1 MAFATRIRS
10 PYICERSLRYGVS
23 PHPAQAPLAS
33 NRGSSICEPLIEA
46 TFTSRRSAGGM
57 SRKKSRFARSAPR
70 CSTFGIM
77 SIALCLTTSFDFA
90 GQTSTHTP
98 HPVQSSGT
106 TWIVIHLPG
115 FSRSRHSLCWNV
127 AGAWSAA
134 IGSYTFMRIAVCGQT
149 SAHLAQS
156 MQMSGSQIGISCAIE
171 RFSHF
176 AVSVG
181 KVPST
186 GSAETGSRS
195 PLPASI
201 IAVTRWTKSGASS
214 GTGGGRCRSP
224 ATPAGTGTSCMP
236 SSAASTAAKF
246 CSTTERPRLP

>member
-1 MAFATRIRS
+1 
-10 PYICERSLRYGVS
+10 
-23 PHPAQAPLAS
+23 
-33 NRGSSICEPLIEA
+33 
-46 TFTSRRSAGGM
+46 
-57 SRKKSRFARSAPR
+57 
-70 CSTFGIM
+70 M

-127 AGAWSAA
+127 SGAWSAA

-149 SAHLAQS
+149 NAHLAQS
-156 MQMSGSQIGISCAIE
+156 MQMSGSQIGISCAME

-176 AVSVG
+176 AVPVG

-195 PLPASI
+195 PRPASI
-201 IAVTRWTKSGASS
+201 IAVTRWTKSGASL

-224 ATPAGTGTSCMP
+224 ATPDGTGTSCMP
-236 SSAASTAAKF
+236 WSAASTAAKF